1 MSESD
6 PNLRRTG
13 LMFLPNLAAN
23 LRGVFIDAGIEESE
37 WVNVCAESVSAR
49 CTICEEDYSGEEFAG
64 WLMTLGDSQRVGR
77 KAMRFIRLERGCCGN
92 SGCNATF
99 CEIRLEPHPSL
110 DWSALAI
117 GALSDG
123 DNREAESVN
132 VVATA
137 GRDLVK
143 KQMNG
148 RTVVAVIA
156 LMVIWVFHQWYNGG
170 TIPLLRNEKTFSGEP
185 SSFEANAAENVP

>member
-49 CTICEEDYSGEEFAG
+49 CTICGEDYSGEEFAG
-64 WLMTLGDSQRVGR
+64 WLMTLGDGRSAGR

-99 CEIRLEPHPSL
+99 CEIRLVPHPSL

-117 GALSDG
+117 GALSEG
-123 DNREAESVN
+123 DNREGMSQRSLKQGGGCCDR
-132 VVATA
+132 TA
-137 GRDLVK
+137 GDLGVSPIVQRRHDSITPK
-143 KQMNG
+143 
-148 RTVVAVIA
+148 RED
-156 LMVIWVFHQWYNGG
+156 LW
-170 TIPLLRNEKTFSGEP
+170 R
-185 SSFEANAAENVP
+185 